1 MNIQIIAV
9 GKLKEKYWLSAIAE
23 YMKRLTA
30 YAKVRI
36 IEVADEKVPD
46 MMSNAEETIV
56 KQKEGERISS
66 YLKQDSYVVVMAIG
80 GKLMSS
86 EEIADQL
93 QTLATYGKSQVTFII
108 GGSVGLSDEILQR
121 ADLQLSFGR
130 ITYPHQLMRVILL
143 EQIYRGFKIM
153 RGEPY
158 HR

>member
-23 YMKRLTA
+23 YMKRLNA

-56 KQKEGERISS
+56 KQREGERISA
-66 YLKQDSYVVVMAIG
+66 YLKQDAYVVVMAIG

-93 QTLATYGKSQVTFII
+93 QSLATYGKSQVTFII

-143 EQIYRGFKIM
+143 EQIYRAFKIM

-158 HR
+158 HK